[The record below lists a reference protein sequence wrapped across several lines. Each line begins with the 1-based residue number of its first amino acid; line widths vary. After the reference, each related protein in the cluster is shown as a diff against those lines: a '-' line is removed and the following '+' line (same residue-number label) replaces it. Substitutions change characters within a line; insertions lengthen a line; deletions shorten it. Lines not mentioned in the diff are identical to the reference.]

1 MVRQIIE
8 TIEHLH
14 NAGSIRRGEPQS
26 DPTEKALARC
36 LQELR
41 AIAALEARGPATRR
55 PRLRIV

>member
-8 TIEHLH
+8 TIELLH
-14 NAGSIRRGEPQS
+14 NAGSIQRGEPQS
-26 DPTEKALARC
+26 PPTEKALARC

-41 AIAALEARGPATRR
+41 AIAALEARGLDARR